1 MRKSGEIDLNMLE
14 IEEKTKR
21 ERSMKKNTKNK
32 RQGKEEIMK
41 LVVGNEEK
49 RRTAFIIMQ

>member
-14 IEEKTKR
+14 IEEKRKR

-41 LVVGNEEK
+41 LVVENEEK

>member
-1 MRKSGEIDLNMLE
+1 MKWSTHAKNWKK
-14 IEEKTKR
+14 EKTGVNG
-21 ERSMKKNTKNK
+21 KKNTKNK

-41 LVVGNEEK
+41 LVVENEEK